1 MQRPNGRKGF
11 TEYQPTDVMVES
23 MLDPY
28 TTLQVGRRATQDEVK
43 RAYRKLA
50 KEFHPDLHPD
60 NPASARRFKDISAAY
75 DLLSDEAKRQRYDRA
90 QDAAPAIDQAASA
103 GDGFEAGLDAFFNAR
118 PWGYRP
124 DGSPGGPRR
133 RGADIFQTLKIGF
146 VEAVL
151 GTRKRIYIKDERPL
165 DITVPALTEDG
176 QTLRLKSQGEP
187 GQSGGLSGD
196 VLVEITVESHPHFTR
211 KELDIHMVLPVT
223 VPEAVLGATVTVP
236 TVHGL
241 VQLKIPRGSNTDTR
255 LRLKG
260 QGVAGPNAAQGDQ
273 YVILKVVLPDPH
285 DPEFLRLVET
295 WSKRYSYRA
304 RPAQFGT

>member
-1 MQRPNGRKGF
+1 
-11 TEYQPTDVMVES
+11 MVEN

-28 TTLQVGRRATQDEVK
+28 VTLQVGRRATLDEIK

-90 QDAAPAIDQAASA
+90 SDAAATADQAAST
-103 GDGFEAGLDAFFNAR
+103 GSGFEAGLDAFFSGRN
-118 PWGYRP
+118 WGYRP
-124 DGSPGGPRR
+124 DGSPGGPRLP
-133 RGADIFQTLKIGF
+133 GADIFQTLKISF
-146 VEAVL
+146 IEAAL
-151 GTRKRIYIKDERPL
+151 GTRKRLFIKDERAV
-165 DITVPALTEDG
+165 DVAVPALTEDG
-176 QTLRLKSQGEP
+176 QTLRLKGQGEA
-187 GQSGGLSGD
+187 GQKGGLSGD
-196 VLVEITVESHPHFTR
+196 LLVEITVESHPHFTR
-211 KELDIHMVLPVT
+211 RELDIHMVLPVT
-223 VPEAVLGATVTVP
+223 VPEAVLGAAVTVP

-241 VQLKIPRGSNTDTR
+241 VQLKIPEGSNTDTR

-260 QGVAGPNAAQGDQ
+260 KGVAGPSGGQGDH
-273 YVILKVVLPDPH
+273 YVILKVVLPDPR
-285 DPEFLRLVET
+285 DPEFIRLVET